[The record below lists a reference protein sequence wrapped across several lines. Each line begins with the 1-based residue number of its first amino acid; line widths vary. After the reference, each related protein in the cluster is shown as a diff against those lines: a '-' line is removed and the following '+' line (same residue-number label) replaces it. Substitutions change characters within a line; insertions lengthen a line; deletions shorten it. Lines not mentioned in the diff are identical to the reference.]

1 VSGSILNGVKLAAGS
16 LPAASVAGKT
26 GLLRMH
32 ALSLWNRVKRGEGQL
47 LAINVSLAIAS
58 RPSLEKALLLGA
70 FSTVV
75 LVVLYFL
82 NDVLDA
88 PRDRHDRGKDQD
100 HVEALLGR
108 RPFLL
113 KLLAFEHVLLPA
125 LAWAL
130 FGWLSALGTA
140 LVLLVN
146 AAYSLSLKGR
156 AYLDVPW
163 VAVWGALY
171 ALSTG
176 LTYPFVVY
184 ASVGLM
190 TGITH
195 VFQITRDRDVDTLN
209 AVRTSAVASRFLP
222 SAELA
227 LCCVG
232 LALCLRSVLGDLAGV
247 SALAPLV
254 LHALVRSNQ
263 DAWLL
268 SKGYLG
274 LMWLLLLVHS
284 HGA

>member
-1 VSGSILNGVKLAAGS
+1 MKVAAGS
-16 LPAASVAGKT
+16 FPAATTAGEA
-26 GLLRMH
+26 GLLRLH

-47 LAINVSLAIAS
+47 LAINVSLTIAS
-58 RPSLEKALLLGA
+58 RPSFEKGLLLAA
-70 FSTVV
+70 FSAVL

-88 PRDRHDRGKDQD
+88 PRDVNDAGKDQRY
-100 HVEALLGR
+100 VEALIGR

-113 KLLAFEHVLLPA
+113 KLLAVEHVLLA
-125 LAWAL
+125 AVAWAL

-146 AAYSLSLKGR
+146 ATYSLSLKGR
-156 AYLDVPW
+156 AYWDVPW
-163 VAVWGALY
+163 VALWGALY

-176 LTYPFVVY
+176 IAFPLVVY
-184 ASVGLM
+184 AAVGLM

-195 VFQITRDRDVDTLN
+195 VFQITRDRDVDTVN
-209 AVRTSAVASRFLP
+209 AVRTSAVASRVLP
-222 SAELA
+222 SVELA
-227 LCCVG
+227 LACAG
-232 LALCLRSVLGDLAGV
+232 LALCLRPVLGDLAAL

-254 LHALVRSNQ
+254 LHRYLRSNQ

-274 LMWLLLLVHS
+274 LMWLLLLVQS